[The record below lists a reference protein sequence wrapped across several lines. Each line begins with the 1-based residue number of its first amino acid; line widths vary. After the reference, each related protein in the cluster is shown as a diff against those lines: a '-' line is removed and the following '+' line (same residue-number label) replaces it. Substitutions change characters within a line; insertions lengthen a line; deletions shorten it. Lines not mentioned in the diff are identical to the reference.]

1 MKTIT
6 LTDEELELIYDHMLS
21 LYYMFACEAG
31 KDFKADAYFKN
42 VKGIYKK
49 VLKAMEDAQQAK
61 SSDDNSVPHYYCKG
75 GVIEIL
81 TKEESKELGGFLHD
95 IISDY
100 LDLTLLNVTDE
111 VKQQA
116 IRKANTYK
124 RIYNKLI
131 KPIYKVEE

>member
-1 MKTIT
+1 MKTLK
-6 LTDEELELIYDHMLS
+6 LTDEELDILYDILCWVIQDEEDNNSLSRDEDYIQELRQLWQKIR
-21 LYYMFACEAG
+21 
-31 KDFKADAYFKN
+31 
-42 VKGIYKK
+42 
-49 VLKAMEDAQQAK
+49 DAQKDK

-75 GVIEIL
+75 GEIERL
-81 TKEESKELGGFLHD
+81 TYKELKELRGLLHD

-100 LDLTLLNVTDE
+100 LDFTRSNVTDE

-116 IRKANTYK
+116 IRQANTYK